1 MMSWVGL
8 TYVISSCPFS
18 EVVCEAFGEMVI
30 QSILLFRF
38 QWLVTKDDF
47 SSFGFS
53 FQVYVV
59 GVMSI
64 SFVTMVSTIL
74 KYHNRNRRNLRE
86 TFSLHTVSL
95 VIFWIILLVI
105 KVTVYVF
112 GFMNNPGLFWV
123 PMLVKMCLCWLLL
136 SCSSCCKAFKSLPP
150 HDKFVFALA
159 SSLVPVSIPS
169 KETKSMKGIYA
180 VSLILFLLECLCVLL
195 HAYLIRHF
203 YHFEAYKDFYASV
216 LPEKLNM
223 CTFESIFLYMI
234 VALLSVILVAVLLL
248 VISNN
253 CCHPKLTLFS
263 NSKENRNEYRDQ
275 EDEDK
280 EENW

>member
-1 MMSWVGL
+1 
-8 TYVISSCPFS
+8 
-18 EVVCEAFGEMVI
+18 MVI

-38 QWLVTKDDF
+38 QWLVTKEDF

-53 FQVYVV
+53 FQIYVT
-59 GVMSI
+59 GVMSV
-64 SFVTMVSTIL
+64 SFVTMVATIL

-86 TFSLHTVSL
+86 TFSLHTLSL
-95 VIFWIILLVI
+95 VIFWTILLVI
-105 KVTVYVF
+105 KVLVYVF

-123 PMLVKMCLCWLLL
+123 PMLVKMCLLWLFF
-136 SCSSCCKAFKSLPP
+136 SCSCCCKAFKSLPP
-150 HDKFVFALA
+150 QDKFVFALA

-180 VSLILFLLECLCVLL
+180 VSLILFLLECLCVLF
-195 HAYLIRHF
+195 HAFLIKHF
-203 YHFEAYKDFYASV
+203 YHFEAYKNFYATV

-248 VISNN
+248 IISNN
-253 CCHPKLTLFS
+253 CCHPKSTLFN
-263 NSKENRNEYRDQ
+263 NSKETRNEDGDEEG
-275 EDEDK
+275 EDEED
-280 EENW
+280 